1 MYNNQYLPLYTGD
14 IDGAQS
20 RPRLAKQRQQPNFN
34 EM

>member
-20 RPRLAKQRQQPNFN
+20 RSRLAKPRQTANFDD
-34 EM
+34 M